1 MCGKTAAADYVDING
16 GCVLERV
23 AERLDRAS
31 AGRKTAVQKSQIK
44 KTIYTKG
51 KSIDGQTHYG
61 ENVLLTYSLLA
72 K

>member
-1 MCGKTAAADYVDING
+1 MIRWPNTLQLNG
-16 GCVLERV
+16 FPAHKGGGAQDKRMITKVI
-23 AERLDRAS
+23 
-31 AGRKTAVQKSQIK
+31 KKQQIK

-61 ENVLLTYSLLA
+61 EIVLLTYSLLA